1 MRCRSVLLNWRQDM
15 NYPENHLPELLA
27 PAGSFEHMKAAVL
40 AGADAVYFGG
50 SRYGARAYAE
60 NFTTERVLEALDY
73 LHVHGRRAYMTV
85 NTLIK
90 EKELQEDL
98 YEYLLPFY
106 EAGLDGVIVQD
117 LGAASFIRDH
127 FPGMEIH
134 GSTQMMIT
142 SVSGALAA
150 GKLGMNRIVPA
161 RELSAQEMRLIKEE
175 SGLELEVF
183 IHGALCYCY
192 SGQCL
197 FSSTYGGR
205 SGNRGRCAQPCRL
218 PYKAYDFS
226 GNPLTG
232 QWKHLLSP
240 KDLCTLNELPSI
252 IELGADSLK
261 IEGRMKN
268 VEFVAGVTSIYRKY
282 LDLYASGE
290 PYQVEEEDIHI
301 LEELYSRGGFTD
313 GYWFAHNGSGMMS
326 LDVPRN
332 LGRKIG
338 KVTRIF
344 RGKVSLLLDASVN
357 PKDVLII
364 PAGGEEEIVLTIPKE
379 SDLLP
384 AGNGNYEI
392 TLNAPSTR
400 SIKAGQPVYR
410 RHNEKL
416 DKRIQ
421 EEILN
426 KKISYPVTGS
436 LEVTGQK
443 PVILRL
449 SSRNI
454 SVCLEGPK
462 PYPAKKQPIKE
473 EDLLRQMRKTGNV
486 PYRLEDLQISLEP
499 GLFLPA
505 SAIKELR
512 QKAYQELTRAW
523 LGTWYREKPAA
534 TAGVERRKS
543 KAWTKDTKVDII
555 ATVYEEGTLSHC
567 LTKGLFDGILLPMDF
582 FDKKQLIRLKRRIQ
596 ESGKMACLSLPRV
609 FRHITAKHMGNYLED
624 TVNDGLCWDAI
635 YLNNINQIG
644 ILPDNMDDIPLVYS
658 SSFYQWNRDSCQ
670 EISNL
675 DDHVPEE
682 LIYRELPLEL
692 SGKECLEL
700 LKGSPGMK
708 AECMIYGRFP
718 VMLSAQCVKKTLGR
732 CNGVEEI
739 SYLEDRLG
747 RRLPMS
753 SHCHPDW
760 VDSCVVRDSG
770 DGLTC
775 YNMIWSDGPRD
786 LVGKDFHQISKHIC
800 RLRFDFFASSIEE
813 INEVIRRYSC
823 WKKDSFLSRSGQ
835 ITSDGTW
842 DQGIE

>member
-1 MRCRSVLLNWRQDM
+1 M

-27 PAGSFEHMKAAVL
+27 PAGSFEHMKAAVQ

-73 LHVHGRRAYMTV
+73 LHLHGRRAYMTV

-90 EKELQEDL
+90 ERELQEDL

-117 LGAASFIRDH
+117 LGAASFIRAH
-127 FPGMEIH
+127 FPEMEIH

-161 RELSAQEMRLIKEE
+161 RELSAREMKLIKEE

-218 PYKAYDFS
+218 PYRAYDAS
-226 GNPLTG
+226 GDSYSR

-240 KDLCTLNELPSI
+240 KDLCTLHELPAI

-290 PYQVEEEDIHI
+290 PYQVEEEDINI
-301 LEELYSRGGFTD
+301 LEELYSRGGFTE
-313 GYWFAHNGSGMMS
+313 GYWFQHNGSGMMS
-326 LDVPRN
+326 PDVPRN

-338 KVTRIF
+338 KVARIF
-344 RGKVSLLLDASVN
+344 KGKVSLLLDASVN

-364 PAGGEEEIVLTIPKE
+364 PGEGEEEIVLTIPKE
-379 SDLLP
+379 SDQLSNP
-384 AGNGNYEI
+384 NGSYEI
-392 TLNAPSTR
+392 TLKAPSTK
-400 SIKAGQPVYR
+400 SIKPGQKVYR

-416 DKRIQ
+416 NTRIQ

-436 LEVTGQK
+436 LEVSGNQ

-449 SSRNI
+449 DCRDI
-454 SVCLEGPK
+454 SVCLEGPE
-462 PYPAKKQPIKE
+462 PNPAEKRPIRE

-486 PYRLEDLQISLEP
+486 PYSLEDLRISLEP

-512 QKAYQELTRAW
+512 QKAYEELTRAW
-523 LGTWYREKPAA
+523 LRTWYREKPVHA
-534 TAGVERRKS
+534 AGVEKRKS
-543 KAWTKDTKVDII
+543 KTWTKERKMDII
-555 ATVYEEGTLSHC
+555 ATVYQEETLSYC
-567 LTKGLFDGILLPMDF
+567 LTKDLFDSILLPMDF
-582 FDKKQLIRLKRRIQ
+582 YDKKQLIHLKKRIQ
-596 ESGKMACLSLPRV
+596 EAGKKACLSLPRV
-609 FRHITAKHMGNYLED
+609 FRQTTVNHMGTYLED
-624 TVNDGLCWDAI
+624 TIKDGFCWDAI

-644 ILPDNMDDIPLVYS
+644 ILPDNMADISLVYS
-658 SSFYQWNRDSCQ
+658 SSFYQWNADSYQ
-670 EISNL
+670 VISNL
-675 DDHVPEE
+675 NDAVQEE

-700 LKGSPGMK
+700 LKGSSEMRG
-708 AECMIYGRFP
+708 ECMVYGRFP

-732 CNGVEEI
+732 CNGIGEI
-739 SYLEDRLG
+739 IQLEDRRG
-747 RRLPMS
+747 RHLPIS

-760 VDSCVVRDSG
+760 VDPCVVRDSG

-775 YNMIWSDGPRD
+775 YNMIWSDSPRD
-786 LVGKDFHQISKHIC
+786 LIGKEFHQISEYIC
-800 RLRFDFFASSIEE
+800 RLRLDFFASSQKE
-813 INEVIRRYSC
+813 IDDVVRRFFR
-823 WKKDSFLSRSGQ
+823 WEKDSFLRQSGEN
-835 ITSDGTW
+835 TKDGTW

>member
-1 MRCRSVLLNWRQDM
+1 M

-60 NFTTERVLEALDY
+60 NFTTERVLQALDY

-117 LGAASFIRDH
+117 LGAASFIRDN

-161 RELSAQEMRLIKEE
+161 RELSAREMRLIKEE

-218 PYKAYDFS
+218 PYKAYGSSGESFS
-226 GNPLTG
+226 K

-290 PYQVEEEDIHI
+290 PYQVEEEDINI
-301 LEELYSRGGFTD
+301 LEELYSRGSFTD
-313 GYWFAHNGSGMMS
+313 GYWFRHNGSDMMS
-326 LDVPRN
+326 VDVPRN

-338 KVTRIF
+338 KVTGIF
-344 RGKVSLLLDASVN
+344 KGKVSLKLDTTVH

-364 PAGGEEEIVLTIPKE
+364 PGEREEEIVLTIPNE
-379 SDLLP
+379 SNLQP
-384 AGNGNYEI
+384 TANGSYEI
-392 TLNAPSTR
+392 TLNAPSTK
-400 SIKAGQPVYR
+400 SIKPGQNVYR

-416 DKRIQ
+416 NTGIQ
-421 EEILN
+421 EDILS

-436 LEVTGQK
+436 IEVSGHK
-443 PVILRL
+443 PVTLRL
-449 SSRNI
+449 NCRGV
-454 SVCLEGPK
+454 SVCLYGPE
-462 PYPAKKQPIKE
+462 PYPAEKRPIGE

-486 PYRLEDLQISLEP
+486 PYSLEELQISLEP

-505 SAIKELR
+505 SAVKELR
-512 QKAYQELTRAW
+512 QKAYEELTRAW
-523 LGTWYREKPAA
+523 LRSWYREKPVP
-534 TAGVERRKS
+534 TAGPRKGENKSQAKERKIDR
-543 KAWTKDTKVDII
+543 I
-555 ATVYEEGTLSHC
+555 ATVYQEETLSYC
-567 LTKGLFDGILLPMDF
+567 LTKDLFDGILLPMDF
-582 FDKKQLIRLKRRIQ
+582 FDQKQLIGMKKRIQ
-596 ESGKMACLSLPRV
+596 EAGKKACLSLPRV
-609 FRHITAKHMGNYLED
+609 FRQTTAKQMRSYLED
-624 TVNDGLCWDAI
+624 TLKDGFPWDAI

-644 ILPDNMDDIPLVYS
+644 ILPDDMADVSLVYS
-658 SSFYQWNRDSCQ
+658 SSFYQWNTDSCQ
-670 EISNL
+670 AIRNL
-675 DDHVPEE
+675 DAAIPEE
-682 LIYRELPLEL
+682 RIYRELPLEL

-700 LKGSPGMK
+700 LESSSGMK
-708 AECMIYGRFP
+708 GECMVYGRFP

-732 CNGVEEI
+732 CNGIEETCQ
-739 SYLEDRLG
+739 LEDRRG
-747 RRLPMS
+747 HRLPMS

-760 VDSCVVRDSG
+760 VDPSAIRTSG
-770 DGLTC
+770 DSLTC
-775 YNMIWSDGPRD
+775 YNMIWSHSPRD
-786 LVGKDFHQISKHIC
+786 LIGKEFHRISEYIC
-800 RLRFDFFASSIEE
+800 RLRFDFFASSIKD
-813 INEVIRRYSC
+813 IDDVIRRYNR
-823 WKKDSFLSRSGQ
+823 WERDSFLRQSERN
-835 ITSDGTW
+835 TRDGSW
-842 DQGIE
+842 DHGIE